1 MEKLKLNDGTV
12 LENASAIQADPDLY
26 VYVNGT
32 TLDAVYMQLRE
43 SRKTRKVTY
52 IQNNGAAVLF
62 EGYTK
67 LKALRDEEDG
77 LVTAVL
83 RKEAR
88 G

>member
-1 MEKLKLNDGTV
+1 MEKLRLNDGTE
-12 LENASAIQADPDLY
+12 LENASAILIEPDLFL
-26 VYVNGT
+26 YVNKT
-32 TLDAVYMQLRE
+32 TLGAVFYQLCE
-43 SRKTRKVTY
+43 SRKTRKITY
-52 IQNNGAAVLF
+52 TQNNGEKVNY

-88 G
+88 

>member
-1 MEKLKLNDGTV
+1 MEKLRLNDGTE
-12 LENASAIQADPDLY
+12 LENASAILMAPDLFL
-26 VYVNGT
+26 YVNST
-32 TLDAVYMQLRE
+32 TMGALFYQVNE
-43 SRKTRKVTY
+43 SRKTRKIVYT
-52 IQNNGAAVLF
+52 QNNGEKLTF

>member
-1 MEKLKLNDGTV
+1 MEKLRLNDGTE
-12 LENASAIQADPDLY
+12 LENASAILVEPDLFL
-26 VYVNGT
+26 YVNGT
-32 TLDAVYMQLRE
+32 TMGALFYQVNE
-43 SRKTRKVTY
+43 SRKTRKIVYT
-52 IQNNGAAVLF
+52 QNNGEKPTF

>member
-1 MEKLKLNDGTV
+1 MEKLRLNDGTEM
-12 LENASAIQADPDLY
+12 ENASAILAEPDLY
-26 VYVNGT
+26 VYANGL
-32 TLDAVYMQLRE
+32 TLGDLFHQLCE
-43 SRKTRKVTY
+43 SRKTRKITY
-52 IQNNGAAVLF
+52 TQNNGEKVLF

-88 G
+88 